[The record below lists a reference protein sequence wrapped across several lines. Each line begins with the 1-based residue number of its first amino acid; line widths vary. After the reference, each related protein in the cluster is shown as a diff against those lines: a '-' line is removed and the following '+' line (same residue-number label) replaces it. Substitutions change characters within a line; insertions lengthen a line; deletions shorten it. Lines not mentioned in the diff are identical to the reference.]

1 MFRIAIIT
9 LTALLAIFTSC
20 SDDSNAKTAESLYKQ
35 GRKLYD
41 AGEYVEAMNIFM
53 ESRDAAGVEKN
64 DTTMMKALL
73 AMGNI
78 HTVFDDYEQAVR
90 MYSTCYTKA
99 LETNN
104 DNMRRNSA
112 NNMLICHSLLGNGKE
127 ALACYRQL
135 QKSPSRGKQQDALFS
150 YVNQG
155 LVAQA
160 QKNMKMA
167 GHYFKCALNHAIN
180 HDMGDAL
187 ECSLY
192 GMLGKTEYEVGDY
205 VLAEE
210 HYLASLK
217 IAQKGGAST
226 VLCSIYEKLAE
237 LYRTI
242 GNESKELYFHHLNVE
257 LTDSV
262 FNRQRLYNKQGEII
276 DKERR
281 KTDEEM
287 LSLNNLISQQW
298 WIIGV
303 IGSMLI
309 CLVVFIIITY
319 RQNRSLI
326 SAQRLLVSKYREHLR
341 HEQMEKELRD
351 EYLSVLNQEVSGVS
365 DGAEASG
372 VSEVTEVARDESG
385 RPDPMTLLLSTQQI
399 ESLLAAINR
408 VMENI
413 EIISNPDFSLQQ
425 LAQIV
430 QSNTKY
436 VSWVINNTYNK
447 NFKTFIN
454 DYRIEEASK
463 MLVNRDDY
471 GHLTLQAIA
480 QKVGFKSTTSFNT
493 AFKRVIG
500 MTPSAY
506 QRLYSEE

>member
-1 MFRIAIIT
+1 MVRLNNIT
-9 LTALLAIFTSC
+9 LILALAVLSVFTSC
-20 SDDSNAKTAESLYKQ
+20 SSSNDSNTAESLYKQ
-35 GRKLYD
+35 GRTLYES
-41 AGEYVEAMNIFM
+41 GEYVEAMNIFM
-53 ESRDAAGVEKN
+53 ESRDAAAVEKN

-127 ALACYRQL
+127 AVACYRQL
-135 QKSPSRGKQQDALFS
+135 QNSPSRGKLQDALFS

-167 GHYFKCALNHAIN
+167 GYYFKCALNHAVK
-180 HDMGDAL
+180 HQMGDAL

-205 VLAEE
+205 DLAEE
-210 HYLASLK
+210 HYLASLE
-217 IAQKGGAST
+217 IAQKGGPST

-237 LYRTI
+237 LYRTM
-242 GNESKELYFHHLNVE
+242 GNESKELVYHHLNVE

-287 LSLNNLISQQW
+287 LSLNNRISQQW

-309 CLVVFIIITY
+309 CLAVFIIITY

-351 EYLSVLNQEVSGVS
+351 EYLSVLNQES
-365 DGAEASG
+365 DSKPGSDSKPESDSS
-372 VSEVTEVARDESG
+372 SETS
-385 RPDPMTLLLSTQQI
+385 LLSTQQI

-408 VMENI
+408 VMGDI
-413 EIISNPDFSLQQ
+413 EVISNPDFSLQQ

-447 NFKTFIN
+447 NFKSFIN

-463 MLVNRDDY
+463 MLVDRDNY

-480 QKVGFKSTTSFNT
+480 QKVGFKSATSFNT

-506 QRLYSEE
+506 QRLYSEDQA